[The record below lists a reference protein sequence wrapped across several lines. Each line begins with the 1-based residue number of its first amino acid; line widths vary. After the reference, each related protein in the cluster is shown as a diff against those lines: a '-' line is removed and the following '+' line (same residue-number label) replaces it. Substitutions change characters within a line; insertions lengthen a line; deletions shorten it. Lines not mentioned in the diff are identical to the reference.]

1 MYFHSYS
8 YTFASIQH
16 VIRNTHKSTAFTC
29 TIKKNLRGYWNFF
42 FCANA
47 FKVLQQLEYMFK
59 KFSYFFF
66 ICFLAGLPNRVL
78 AGTK

>member
-29 TIKKNLRGYWNFF
+29 TIKKFEGLLEFF
-42 FCANA
+42 FFANA

-59 KFSYFFF
+59 KSSYFFF
-66 ICFLAGLPNRVL
+66 IFFLAGLPNRVL